1 MTQFLAEEEVIVSQI
16 KSIKKLAEG
25 LTTLESVGSSRDML
39 ELSYKVEELTGLI
52 SDTLRRQRV
61 LDAMKHV
68 ETLLNNGA
76 GLKRISI
83 DRICFDIR
91 DGEIVHKE
99 HAPFEDDDFPF

>member
-1 MTQFLAEEEVIVSQI
+1 MTQFLAEQEMIVSQI

-25 LTTLESVGSSRDML
+25 LTALESVRSSRDML
-39 ELSYKVEELTGLI
+39 KLSYKVEKLTGLI

-76 GLKRISI
+76 DLKRISI

-91 DGEIVHKE
+91 DGEIVHVPNE
-99 HAPFEDDDFPF
+99 YDDLPF